1 MPPSFPPPL
10 SFPSPSV
17 ISVPLCHSRPPLSLP
32 SPSIIPSPSVI
43 PLPFCHSRESGNP
56 ENGSE
61 TPDFRYGRT
70 RYPRR
75 PRDPGSGVFPREN
88 SLTGLPAWAS
98 VATPSP
104 ARGEGAC
111 RRSSRT
117 SSGLPTHP
125 SSFPPGHAALLN
137 PPVVLTSGRRSA
149 QRSCQQPP
157 IIYLFSVILHFAQND
172 RVPRGVTFQVVGGD
186 CVGRRK
192 DSGFPL
198 TTGGNDRRRTEG
210 DRRRTKGD
218 RQGWQ
223 GEAGGDGIGERE
235 VGRTEGRLGR
245 SWPTVIPAKAG
256 I

>member
-1 MPPSFPPPL
+1 MTPSFPPPL

-17 ISVPLCHSRPPLSLP
+17 ISVPLYHPAPL
-32 SPSIIPSPSVI
+32 
-43 PLPFCHSRESGNP
+43 CHSRESGNP

-70 RYPRR
+70 RYPPRH
-75 PRDPGSGVFPREN
+75 RDPGSGVFPREN

-98 VATPSP
+98 AATPSP
-104 ARGEGAC
+104 GRGEGAC

-125 SSFPPGHAALLN
+125 ASFPPGHAARLN

-157 IIYLFSVILHFAQND
+157 IIYLFPVILRFAQND

-192 DSGFPL
+192 
-198 TTGGNDRRRTEG
+198 
-210 DRRRTKGD
+210 
-218 RQGWQ
+218 
-223 GEAGGDGIGERE
+223 
-235 VGRTEGRLGR
+235 RL
-245 SWPTVIPAKAG
+245 WIPAYNRRE
-256 I
+256 